1 MGLYVCQ
8 LHAGHWYIS
17 AETNSFTALA
27 MMTYQKP
34 YAAPFETEAQAAQA
48 ALDLRAHYCA
58 LTISAKDF
66 LKTVRLIE
74 GVRII
79 GHIAYFSM
87 DCGLIDHAQG
97 QTIRNDQ
104 GMFGIVITAGR
115 VASADEAARIL
126 SKTSCQQPSLAHP

>member
-8 LHAGHWYIS
+8 LHAGHWYITS
-17 AETNSFTALA
+17 ETNSATPLA

-34 YAAPFETEAQAAQA
+34 YDFPFETEPEAAQA

-58 LTISAKDF
+58 LTINAKDF

-79 GHIAYFSM
+79 GHIAYFRTDS
-87 DCGLIDHAQG
+87 GLVDHAQG
-97 QTIRNDQ
+97 QAIRNDQ
-104 GMFGIVITAGR
+104 GMFGMVMTSGR
-115 VASADEAARIL
+115 VASADEAERIL
-126 SKTSCQQPSLAHP
+126 SKTSCQQASLSHP

>member
-17 AETNSFTALA
+17 AETNSVTPLA

-34 YAAPFETEAQAAQA
+34 YDLPFDTEAQAAQA

-58 LTISAKDF
+58 LTINAKDF
-66 LKTVRLIE
+66 LETVRLIE
-74 GVRII
+74 GIRII
-79 GHIAYFSM
+79 GHIAYFRT

-104 GMFGIVITAGR
+104 GKFGIVITLGR
-115 VASADEAARIL
+115 VASFPEAARIL
-126 SKTSCQQPSLAHP
+126 SKTSCQQASLSHP